1 MLLYGSRMAP
11 NSDRVEMF
19 LHEKGVEIPFRQVNL
34 MQGEHHG
41 EDYKAIAPN
50 RRVPA
55 LQLDDG
61 NVIRESIAI
70 CRYIEELHPEPALFG
85 RSALE
90 RAQVEM
96 YQRLMELE
104 LMMPIAM
111 CFRHG
116 HPAAKALEPIQVAE
130 FAQLQRDVA
139 LKRIKVLN
147 KELAE
152 REFLLGD
159 YFSVADISAYIA
171 LGFGRISKLNPDA
184 EQHPH
189 VVRYMQAIA
198 ARPSAQALAG
208 AVA

>member
-1 MLLYGSRMAP
+1 MRLYGSRMAP
-11 NSDRVEMF
+11 NSDRVQMF
-19 LHEKGVEIPFRQVNL
+19 LSEKGVEIEFQNIDL
-34 MQGEHHG
+34 MKGEQFG
-41 EDYKAIAPN
+41 EAYKAIAPN

-85 RSALE
+85 RNALE

-104 LMMPIAM
+104 LMLPIAM

-116 HPAAKALEPIQVAE
+116 HPAGKALEPVQCKD
-130 FAQLQRDVA
+130 FADLQREVA

-147 KELAE
+147 KELDGKA
-152 REFLLGD
+152 FLLGD
-159 YFSVADISAYIA
+159 YFSVADITAYIG
-171 LGFGRISKLNPDA
+171 LGFGRVSKLSPDP

-189 VVRYMQAIA
+189 VLRYLKTIA
-198 ARPSAQALAG
+198 ERPSAQALRG
-208 AVA
+208 